1 MTECQPTDQEATR
14 EALEALQSVDSANH
28 EEEEEEEDADDLDD
42 DISVLEPEP
51 LRPIKATEVVRA
63 LRNFVMT
70 FDKSGAKERE
80 FLHSLS
86 SMEDTFLR
94 MQAKRQRKSTLKE
107 FFH

>member
-1 MTECQPTDQEATR
+1 MQ
-14 EALEALQSVDSANH
+14 H
-28 EEEEEEEDADDLDD
+28 EKVGQFP
-42 DISVLEPEP
+42 VLLLL
-51 LRPIKATEVVRA
+51 LRPIEATEAVRV
-63 LRNFVMT
+63 LTNFVMT

-94 MQAKRQRKSTLKE
+94 IQGKRRRQSTLKE